1 MNKLCAFILTCCK
14 QVVHVQLESLQH
26 PVYSNDPR
34 TCYFTTTPLNLI
46 TTHSLSFF
54 SPHSYNLDIQLFS
67 ASIDGRDQEVLDL
80 LHRGAHPDTHLALHW
95 ACFTNHPRCAELLI
109 KWGASL
115 SHTDDVYGQSPL
127 YYACEGNSMDCVR
140 LLMSHNSPTGEP
152 GCVCS
157 CVQSLAA
164 MLGDCQLV

>member
-1 MNKLCAFILTCCK
+1 M
-14 QVVHVQLESLQH
+14 
-26 PVYSNDPR
+26 YSNDPC
-34 TCYFTTTPLNLI
+34 TCNFTTTPLNLI

-54 SPHSYNLDIQLFS
+54 SPHSYNLDGQLFN
-67 ASIDGRDQEVLDL
+67 ASHGGRDQEVLDL
-80 LHRGAHPDTHLALHW
+80 LHRGVHPDTNLALHN
-95 ACFTNHPRCAELLI
+95 ACLRNHPRCAELII

-115 SHTDDVYGQSPL
+115 SHTDDVYGSPL
-127 YYACEGNSMDCVR
+127 SHACVGKSMDCVR